1 MGKTLLKLLAIL
13 VLALLTTRWYIQ
25 HDLRKSLDEALLQMG
40 PLVYVSYDR
49 FDVGFD
55 GVISLKRIKVN
66 AAQGD
71 QFSAFIQS
79 VEVDLQSLPAL
90 IERYFSGRPPQQL
103 SIEFKGVNANV
114 SQLAASARADVD
126 CLAPDKQPAPWMLG
140 MDQDADLLLAY
151 QYQPASLELTLDL
164 SVLVRGSYE
173 YSSQMRF
180 GQVSPDLRQA
190 GSLDMVRVSYD
201 DIRAVDAWR
210 EYCARHHQMT
220 PDALE
225 QAHIAAMEKA
235 LNYQGL
241 SMTEQAR
248 TVYQNYLDQP
258 GRISARWILNLDFD
272 NPEPPE
278 VNRERFIDRLE
289 LEVAGEPVSPIFN
302 RVEPLR
308 DAPKLLQPK
317 EAEQPA
323 GPRQITFDEA
333 RDYIGRTI
341 SVVTGSK
348 TTTGTIKSVGE
359 SELMVEVVKDGTNRF
374 SITFYRSRIDDLLL
388 EP

>member
-13 VLALLTTRWYIQ
+13 VLALLASRWYIQ
-25 HDLRKSLDEALLQMG
+25 HDLRKGLDEALLQLG
-40 PLVYVSYDR
+40 PFAYVSYDR
-49 FDVGFD
+49 FEVGFD
-55 GVISLKRIKVN
+55 GVIRVKRIKVSD
-66 AAQGD
+66 AEGS
-71 QFSAFIQS
+71 QFSAYIQS
-79 VEVDLQSLPAL
+79 AEVDLQSLPAL
-90 IERYFSGRPPQQL
+90 IERYFGRQPPEHL
-103 SIEFKGVNANV
+103 TIDIKGVNANF
-114 SQLAASARADVD
+114 SQLAASARPDVD

-140 MDQDADLLLAY
+140 IDQDADLLLAY
-151 QYQPASLELTLDL
+151 QYQPASRELALDI

-173 YSSQMRF
+173 YSSQLRF
-180 GQVSPDLRQA
+180 GQVSPDLRRA
-190 GSLDMVRVSYD
+190 GSLDMVRISYD
-201 DIRAVDAWR
+201 DIRAVEAWR
-210 EYCARHHQMT
+210 DYCTRHHKLA

-241 SMTEQAR
+241 SMTEQTRSA
-248 TVYQNYLDQP
+248 YQKFLDEP
-258 GRISARWILNLDFD
+258 GRISARWILNLNFD

-278 VNRERFIDRLE
+278 LVRERLIDRLE

-317 EAEQPA
+317 VEQKPA
-323 GPRQITFDEA
+323 GPRQVTFDEA
-333 RDYIGRTI
+333 RDYVGRTI
-341 SVVTGSK
+341 SVVTGNK

-359 SELMVEVVKDGTNRF
+359 SELVVEVVKDGTNRF